1 MAIIGTSVPTVLD
14 IAAAMG
20 PDGTFDSERVNL
32 LVQTNEMLADMV
44 WQEGNLPDGHKTNI
58 ITGLPSV
65 AFRRIN
71 EGVPLSKSTGAAIT
85 EGAAMLEGFFQVDRQ
100 LAIMSGDV
108 NKYRYAESRTFLESM
123 NQALQLYTLYGNA
136 NTMEEAFTGFGP
148 RYNTLT
154 GPIGGQVLDAGGT
167 GTDNTSIYLI
177 GWGPD
182 TVFGIY
188 PKNTTGGLQ
197 HEDVTVNKAAM
208 PGSSVNGAMIG
219 DVLSDANGRQYMGY
233 RDHFFWNCGLAV
245 KNYQAVA
252 RAANIDVSDLRG
264 GGVSAADIV
273 NLMVKLTYMI
283 PTQMRKNRGP
293 QGLWRPAFY
302 VNSTIKAAL
311 HIQALNKSANTI
323 TISNVGGEEV
333 LNILG
338 IPIRE
343 VSQLLTTEAR
353 VV

>member
-1 MAIIGTSVPTVLD
+1 MAIIGTAVPTVLD
-14 IAAAMG
+14 IASAMG
-20 PDGTFDSERVNL
+20 PDGSFDSERVNL
-32 LVQTNEMLADMV
+32 LVQTNEMLSDMV

-85 EGAAMLEGFFQVDRQ
+85 EGAASLEGFFQVDRA
-100 LAIMSGDV
+100 LALMSGDV
-108 NKYRYAESRTFLESM
+108 NKYRYGESRTFLESM
-123 NQALQLYTLYGNA
+123 NQTMQTYAVYGNA
-136 NTMEEAFTGFGP
+136 AVVEESFTGFAP
-148 RYNTLT
+148 RYGT
-154 GPIGGQVLDAGGT
+154 IAGGQVLDAGGT
-167 GTDNTSIYLI
+167 GTDNTSIWLI
-177 GWGPD
+177 GWGLD

-188 PKNTTGGLQ
+188 PKGTVGGLQ
-197 HEDVTVNKAAM
+197 HEDVTVNRAAM
-208 PGSSVNGAMIG
+208 PGVGVNGAMVG
-219 DVLSDANGRQYMGY
+219 DVLADANGRQYMGY

-245 KNYQAVA
+245 KNRLAVA
-252 RAANIDVSDLRG
+252 RAANIDVSDLRAG
-264 GGVSAADIV
+264 NVSAADIIA
-273 NLMVKLTYMI
+273 LMVKLTYLI
-283 PTQMRKNRGP
+283 PSHMRKNRGAT
-293 QGLWRPAFY
+293 GLYRPAFY

-311 HIQALNKSANTI
+311 HLQALNKAANTI

-343 VSQLLTTEAR
+343 VDQLLTTEAR

>member
-1 MAIIGTSVPTVLD
+1 MAIIGSSVPTVMD

-20 PDGTFDSERVNL
+20 PDGSFDSERVNL
-32 LVQTNEMLADMV
+32 LVQTNEMLSDMV

-58 ITGLPSV
+58 VTGLPSV
-65 AFRRIN
+65 QFRRIN
-71 EGVPLSKSTGAAIT
+71 EGVALSKSTGAAVT
-85 EGAAMLEGFFQVDRQ
+85 EGAASLEGFFQVDRQ

-108 NKYRYAESRTFLESM
+108 NKYRYGESRLFLESM
-123 NQALQLYTLYGNA
+123 NQTLQTYTLYGNA
-136 NTMEEAFTGFGP
+136 GVMPESFTGFAP
-148 RYNTLT
+148 RFNTLAS
-154 GPIGGQVLDAGGT
+154 GRVLDAGGVS
-167 GTDNTSIYLI
+167 TDNTSIWLI
-177 GWGPD
+177 GWGLD

-188 PKNTTGGLQ
+188 PKGTTAGLQ
-197 HEDVTVNKAAM
+197 HEDVTVNRAAM
-208 PGSSVNGAMIG
+208 PGANVNGAMVG
-219 DVLSDANGRQYMGY
+219 DVLSDSNGRQYMGY
-233 RDHFFWNCGLAV
+233 RDHFFWNCGLGV
-245 KNYQAVA
+245 KNQLAVA

-264 GGVSAADIV
+264 GGVSAADII

-283 PTQMRKNRGP
+283 PTHMRKNRGTT
-293 QGLWRPAFY
+293 GLYRPAFY

-311 HIQALNKSANTI
+311 HLQALNKAANTI

-343 VSQLLTTEAR
+343 VDQLLTTEAR

>member
-1 MAIIGTSVPTVLD
+1 MAIIGSSVPTVLD

-20 PDGTFDSERVNL
+20 PDGTFDTERVNL
-32 LVQTNEMLADMV
+32 LVQTNEMLQDMV

-85 EGAAMLEGFFQVDRQ
+85 EGAAELAGFFQVDRK
-100 LAIMSGDV
+100 LALMSGDV
-108 NKYRYAESRTFLESM
+108 NKYRYSESRMFLEAM
-123 NQALQLYTLYGNA
+123 NQTMQTYTLYGNA
-136 NTMEEAFTGFGP
+136 GVMEESFTGFSP
-148 RYNTLT
+148 RYGT
-154 GPIGGQVLDAGGT
+154 IAGGQVLDAGGT
-167 GTDNTSIYLI
+167 GTDNTSIWLI
-177 GWGPD
+177 GWGLD

-188 PKNTTGGLQ
+188 PKGQVAGLQ
-197 HEDVTVNKAAM
+197 HEDVTVNRAAL
-208 PGSSVNGAMIG
+208 PGSNINGAMMG
-219 DVLSDANGRQYMGY
+219 DVLLDPNGKQYMGY
-233 RDHFFWNCGLAV
+233 RDHFEWNCGLAV
-245 KNYQAVA
+245 KNRLAVA
-252 RAANIDVSDLRG
+252 RAANIDVSDLRAG
-264 GGVSAADIV
+264 NVSAADIIA
-273 NLMVKLTYMI
+273 LMVKLTYLI
-283 PTQMRKNRGP
+283 PSHMRKNRGAN
-293 QGLWRPAFY
+293 GLYRPAFY

-311 HIQALNKSANTI
+311 HLQALNKAANTI

-343 VSQLLTTEAR
+343 VDQLLTTEAR